1 MRKPL
6 HRLPRT
12 GRPVWRRAWGG
23 LRLVAPVLLFCLV
36 LVARAQAGTTVKV
49 EDLCRAVV
57 EDPNYKVR
65 VQAALVL
72 GKLGDPSAVPAL
84 IKALADQNSTV
95 RGIAASALGQL
106 GDASAG
112 DPLRD
117 LVKRES
123 EGFVRS
129 QATKALA
136 ALSSGGAG
144 KRAKIYLSF
153 GPFSG
158 GVKSAGPDATKII
171 QDTLA
176 RELGKLPA
184 VTLTLAAAD
193 QHNFAKTGLQGF
205 FIDGNIT
212 RLDETAAAGGS
223 ETSCDVKVM
232 VARWPTKSI
241 ISWTN
246 AGASVQSGS
255 RPSDKLGARRDCLE
269 ASAGQLAEDLGR
281 FFKAQGG

>member
-1 MRKPL
+1 VK
-6 HRLPRT
+6 
-12 GRPVWRRAWGG
+12 RAPPAI
-23 LRLVAPVLLFCLV
+23 APVVFGRVTARLRFAGQAFALVMLLFG
-36 LVARAQAGTTVKV
+36 RAKASLGVKV

-72 GKLGDPSAVPAL
+72 GKLGDSTAVPSL

-95 RGIAASALGQL
+95 RGIAAAALGQL
-106 GDASAG
+106 GDGSAS

-117 LVKRES
+117 LIQRES

-136 ALSSGGAG
+136 VLSGGGLAN

-153 GPFSG
+153 GPFTG
-158 GVKSAGPDATKII
+158 GVKSAGPDSAKII
-171 QDTLA
+171 QDALA
-176 RELGKLPA
+176 RELGKLPV
-184 VTLTLAAAD
+184 VTLTLSLAD
-193 QHNFAKTGLQGF
+193 QHNFPKTGLQGF
-205 FIDGNIT
+205 YIDGNIT
-212 RLDETAAAGGS
+212 RLDDVLAAGGS

-232 VARWPTKSI
+232 VARWPSKSI
-241 ISWTN
+241 ILWTN
-246 AGASVQSGS
+246 AGASLQSGA
-255 RPSDKLGARRDCLE
+255 RPRDKDGARRDCLE